1 MILSN
6 KHAIITGGSKGI
18 GRAIAKAFVQ
28 RGATILIVAR
38 SLSELQATQAELGS
52 DSVSI
57 YQADISQPL
66 EVDNLFVEIKKKWGD
81 KLDIL
86 INAAAIYGSKGFL
99 EDTNVEDWLQTIMI
113 NTYGTMLMTRGALPL
128 MKSQIKGRIIN
139 FSGGGEGSFPRF
151 SAYATSKGAIIRFTE
166 SIAEEVKPWDITV
179 NAIAPGP
186 VNTSLLQEVLDAG
199 PEIVGTDF
207 YERSKMQQ
215 KEGGVSPE
223 KAGELCLWLASKQ
236 SDGLTGKVLSAVWDK
251 YEDIPQHLEEI
262 MNSDVYNW
270 RRIKPKDRG
279 YEW

>member
-38 SLSELQATQAELGS
+38 SL
-52 DSVSI
+52 